1 MKKLSIIILFVMGF
15 IGQNLFAQAVNSKGR
30 VIDSKGDVYI
40 DGTKLGSVTMD
51 SIVKNANGKPMA
63 FLKPGG
69 VLVNSK
75 GRTLGR
81 MGKDGKTYYNANG
94 VVVMTV
100 KENTDSETCQILDAK
115 GKVIG
120 DVHQNY
126 KAMACTLHCFSN
138 GMDAKTHQKIKKNS
152 LSTTENSTD
161 LVCGMQVTKSEAYS
175 YKYKGVEYFFDSK
188 DCKTSFKMN
197 PDKFIKN

>member
-1 MKKLSIIILFVMGF
+1 MKKLVIVIIAVIGF
-15 IGQNLFAQAVNSKGR
+15 ISQNLFAQTVDSKGR
-30 VIDSKGDVYI
+30 VIDAKGDVYI
-40 DGTKLGSVTMD
+40 SGTKLGSITMD

-63 FLKPGG
+63 FLKSGG

-75 GRTLGR
+75 GKTLGR

-94 VVVMTV
+94 AVVY
-100 KENTDSETCQILDAK
+100 KIKDNTDTETCDILDAN

-120 DVHQNY
+120 NVHNNY

-161 LVCGMQVTKSEAYS
+161 PVCGMQVTKSEAYS

-197 PDKFIKN
+197 PEKFIKK

>member
-1 MKKLSIIILFVMGF
+1 MKKLAILIIALMVF
-15 IGQNLFAQAVNSKGR
+15 IGQSLAQAVDSKGR
-30 VIDSKGDVYI
+30 VIDAKGDVYI
-40 DGTKLGSVTMD
+40 SGTKLGSITMD

-63 FLKPGG
+63 FLKSGG

-94 VVVMTV
+94 AVVYQL
-100 KENTDSETCQILDAK
+100 KDNTDTETCDILDAN

-120 DVHQNY
+120 NVHNNY

-138 GMDAKTHQKIKKNS
+138 GMDAKTHRKIKKNS
-152 LSTTENSTD
+152 MSSLENITD
-161 LVCGMQVTKSEAYS
+161 LVCGMKVNKSEAYT
-175 YKYKGVEYFFDSK
+175 YKYKSVEYFFDSK
-188 DCKTSFKMN
+188 DCKEAFKMN
-197 PDKFIKN
+197 SEKFIKN